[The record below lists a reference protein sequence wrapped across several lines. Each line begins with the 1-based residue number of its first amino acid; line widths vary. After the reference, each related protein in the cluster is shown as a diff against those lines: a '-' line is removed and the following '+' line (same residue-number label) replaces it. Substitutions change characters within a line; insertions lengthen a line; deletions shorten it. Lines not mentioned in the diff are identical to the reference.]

1 MGGGSGRPSVA
12 RSIHQNLNRLTR
24 EFGPLRHGYFGERG
38 SSSDRR
44 RIASSDPVTAANRFF
59 SLSTRN
65 GPAVTR
71 AENGTPL
78 VLFRDGSSISI
89 RFTSSDGSPSIQLT
103 TRRATG
109 PIKTQRIHFVR
120 SET

>member
-1 MGGGSGRPSVA
+1 
-12 RSIHQNLNRLTR
+12 
-24 EFGPLRHGYFGERG
+24 
-38 SSSDRR
+38 
-44 RIASSDPVTAANRFF
+44 
-59 SLSTRN
+59 
-65 GPAVTR
+65 VTR